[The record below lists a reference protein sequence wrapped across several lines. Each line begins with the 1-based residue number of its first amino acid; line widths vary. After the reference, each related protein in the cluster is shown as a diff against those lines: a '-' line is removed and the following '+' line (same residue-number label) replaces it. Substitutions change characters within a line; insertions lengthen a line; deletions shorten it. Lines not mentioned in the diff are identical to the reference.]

1 MLKSEWGNPKK
12 RDPELIRRDVMN
24 GVVSIK
30 SAEKDF
36 GLSLNDVTYLD
47 TDTTII
53 SDSLPTSTSRTIL
66 KTDFWAIGRTV
77 EKLGINPK
85 WSVDE
90 LNKFLE
96 VRYYLIFKFLLKEKL
111 HYLVAP
117 FLFLYFFTL
126 QPLLSF
132 YLLLQPF
139 S

>member
-1 MLKSEWGNPKK
+1 MTEDVLHGLVSYSSLGKMLRVPA
-12 RDPELIRRDVMN
+12 P
-24 GVVSIK
+24 VSGAI
-30 SAEKDF
+30 
-36 GLSLNDVTYLD
+36 L
-47 TDTTII
+47 TIA
-53 SDSLPTSTSRTIL
+53 SVLL

-96 VRYYLIFKFLLKEKL
+96 IRYYLIFRFLLKEKL

-126 QPLLSF
+126 QPSIIFLPSSSAIFLSYIIFTLVKLGVILLVI
-132 YLLLQPF
+132 YLQHLYF